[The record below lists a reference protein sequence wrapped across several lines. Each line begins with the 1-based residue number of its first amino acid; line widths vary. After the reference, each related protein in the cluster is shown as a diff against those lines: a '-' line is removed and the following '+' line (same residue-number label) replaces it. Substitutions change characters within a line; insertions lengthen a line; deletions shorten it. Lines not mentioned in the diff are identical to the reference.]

1 MDKNL
6 NDGSISVENKDTKQ
20 PMNHEQLSLELLV
33 LEESLKE
40 LIYKHCD
47 LVDEDGDPLLGGLY
61 VRGMYTPGDDKL
73 KSNGFLCGGSVAA
86 MHALANAIMAND
98 TLRSFVSD
106 ALSIAAKRTSNAQ

>member
-20 PMNHEQLSLELLV
+20 PVNHEQIRLELLV

-40 LIYKHCD
+40 FICKHID

-61 VRGMYTPGDDKL
+61 VSGMYIPGDDKL
-73 KSNGFLCGGSVAA
+73 KSNGFLCGGSMAA
-86 MHALANAIMAND
+86 MHALANALIAND
-98 TLRSFVSD
+98 ILRAFVSD
-106 ALSIAAKRTSNAQ
+106 ALSIADKRTSNAQ